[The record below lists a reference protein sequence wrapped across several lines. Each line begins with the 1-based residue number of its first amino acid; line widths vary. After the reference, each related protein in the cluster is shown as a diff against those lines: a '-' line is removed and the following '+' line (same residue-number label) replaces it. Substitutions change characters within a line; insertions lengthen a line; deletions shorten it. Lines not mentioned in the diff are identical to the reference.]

1 MERLTARS
9 QKNNLAYLTKVKP
22 NEQEVDSQYPDT
34 LKAILESFQQLAK
47 YEDNGQTTEEQAKM
61 IAFVGN
67 DMESNALLLK
77 EVSRLRAEIDGL
89 KKV

>member
-22 NEQEVDSQYPDT
+22 NEQEVDSPYPDT

-47 YEDNGQTTEEQAKM
+47 YEDNGQTPEEQAKM

-67 DMESNALLLK
+67 DIESNALLLK
-77 EVSRLRAEIDGL
+77 EISRLRAEIDGL
-89 KKV
+89 KKA